1 MGERMTET
9 LAREAAALGAALA
22 RDCPWFEDAGI
33 DLATW
38 ADPDGLGVIVS
49 ARCDDHEARCRVRP
63 PGHAPFDARRALRW
77 VHRWLR
83 AAFLTPLRR
92 RRTLRSM
99 ARQATQPTKLD
110 SRRVFISWSGDPS
123 KAVATALHEW
133 LPNVIQV
140 IQPWMSQESIHAGS
154 KWANDV
160 ARELDSCQ
168 TGILCT
174 TNENQHAPW
183 LVFEAGALAKNVGT
197 SHVCPYLIG
206 NMKPSDIVGPLS
218 QFQAKAADATGTLAV
233 LTMIN
238 AGLGADAVESGR
250 LAAQFEMWW
259 PKLESNLAELPATQA
274 PTKRETGE
282 VLAEILE
289 TVRSLSASPDMSYA
303 VEDLSARVDRLENES
318 FAASIA
324 PHMR

>member
-9 LAREAAALGAALA
+9 LAREATALGAALA
-22 RDCPWFEDAGI
+22 RAYPWFGDAGI
-33 DLATW
+33 ELATW
-38 ADPDGLGVIVS
+38 ADPDGLGVVVS
-49 ARCDDHEARCRVRP
+49 ARCGDYEARGRVRP
-63 PGHAPFDARRALRW
+63 RGPAPFDARLALRW

-92 RRTLRSM
+92 CRTLRLM
-99 ARQATQPTKLD
+99 ARQATQSTKLD
-110 SRRVFISWSGDPS
+110 PRRVFISWSGEPS
-123 KAVATALHEW
+123 KAVAIALNEW
-133 LPNVIQV
+133 LPNVIQAV
-140 IQPWMSQESIHAGS
+140 QPWMSQESIQAGS
-154 KWANDV
+154 RWANEV

-218 QFQAKAADATGTLAV
+218 QFQAKIADSAGTLAV
-233 LTMIN
+233 LMMIN
-238 AGLGADAVESGR
+238 TGLGVDAVESGR
-250 LAAQFEMWW
+250 LTAQFEMWW
-259 PKLESNLAELPATQA
+259 PKLEAKLAALPVPRAA
-274 PTKRETGE
+274 AKRETGE

-289 TVRSLSASPDMSYA
+289 TVRTLSASPDMSYA
-303 VEDLSARVDRLENES
+303 VEDLSARVDRLEGAS
-318 FAASIA
+318 FGPSIA